1 MSRPQVSIDRL
12 TPRRATIEPR
22 EAMNCKSCRKRK
34 IKCNR
39 LRPSCEACKV
49 FQCAC
54 VYDAVPKKRGPKTDV
69 LEALLKRVDGLEKRL
84 QDENNPISPASPAD
98 TSDEQLPPP
107 PLARRNTVDASFN
120 ASSLRMRP
128 LEADQPLSAGP
139 SFGFPSTPKSSIRF
153 AQPSQARLLSETL
166 LNTFFARLHGKPF
179 FILDEPSTRQR
190 YRSNELPTLS
200 INGYCSTGVTAE
212 QSIRAGLDTSLHVR
226 RMVDLDNPTIDGL
239 QTLLLLSQAYFAYG
253 LSKKAYMTFS
263 NCVAMVV
270 VLDLF
275 REAPT
280 KANLPPPERE
290 MRRRLFWTVYLMD
303 RYINCGSRR
312 PYFVSDHS
320 ILLRLPSA
328 SLNTEGDLFRVG
340 PNIHY
345 STNSRH
351 KSPSSASLLVDITR
365 ILGTTNRYLA
375 SGGVKGDSHFPWHAL
390 STLSKI
396 RQELDIWAAGTQ
408 HVFGSI
414 EALFSHSESTTLLLS
429 KLIYHLV
436 HCLLFRPFL
445 PIDLVELR
453 GTGQHQSW
461 QIEATNLCFAH
472 SNAIVELVELGRNS
486 ALVEWPGFVAYCIC
500 TAGTVHI
507 HGVHYQCR
515 EGEVFSSSAE
525 FLAREMHQLAWL
537 QTAWAGVQHQLELLQ
552 TIYAFHTDLVRNL
565 ASRPMRFS
573 PVFHLEDFFDRY
585 PGLTMDG
592 AHVLLLDVGDNM
604 LAGSGLVDQPG
615 QCYQKQ
621 MPLPFQNQPRHDSGP
636 RTQSLS
642 SAETTEAGR
651 QQSHPRSLSLET
663 HNAPPQSS
671 KVQLHQSPNTSQP
684 SPSSLSFVFAAPG
697 SAEQSTAT
705 DSAQNTHLHP
715 PHSFS
720 PSAFGFSPSPFMAE
734 NSFNI
739 APTPPSNPQYANFPL

>member
-1 MSRPQVSIDRL
+1 MAIAAL
-12 TPRRATIEPR
+12 A
-22 EAMNCKSCRKRK
+22 
-34 IKCNR
+34 
-39 LRPSCEACKV
+39 LRYAHNS
-49 FQCAC
+49 
-54 VYDAVPKKRGPKTDV
+54 
-69 LEALLKRVDGLEKRL
+69 L
-84 QDENNPISPASPAD
+84 Q
-98 TSDEQLPPP
+98 
-107 PLARRNTVDASFN
+107 
-120 ASSLRMRP
+120 
-128 LEADQPLSAGP
+128 
-139 SFGFPSTPKSSIRF
+139 
-153 AQPSQARLLSETL
+153 
-166 LNTFFARLHGKPF
+166 
-179 FILDEPSTRQR
+179 
-190 YRSNELPTLS
+190 
-200 INGYCSTGVTAE
+200 AE

-414 EALFSHSESTTLLLS
+414 EALFSHSES
-429 KLIYHLV
+429 
-436 HCLLFRPFL
+436 
-445 PIDLVELR
+445 
-453 GTGQHQSW
+453 QHQSW

-663 HNAPPQSS
+663 HNAPLNRQKS
-671 KVQLHQSPNTSQP
+671 NYIT
-684 SPSSLSFVFAAPG
+684 PG

-739 APTPPSNPQYANFPL
+739 APTPPSNPQYANFPFDIMKSNFDSTSHSGPQGAHVVTPGSHSQASGSHRAPSDAGNQENDPFLSLLEQLAGNEHSQGGPSELDFFLTGAVSQEASMTLIGEKADTDST